1 MTKYLY
7 ITLLMVPA
15 LSHAMDKKPK
25 TLASIS
31 ADQGSHRS
39 GSGRRS
45 SLPNVLDFFRK
56 KSSHVSKMSTG
67 SLDLEHLD
75 GSSLESA
82 TSPRATTPRSGGM
95 ARGTRSSDGK
105 MSPRLNVAFDSVA
118 RVKDDDNNHTRYEI
132 DTNGLP
138 VPIFMGDIDEEEDSA
153 PTSPSQYN
161 VDRDYRK
168 NPDFKN
174 PKGRTCKSPDTLS
187 DEAKKKVRD
196 AEGQC
201 PVGADAFG
209 APRVAQKVKYS
220 AAKICTIVNNGA
232 GSHAP
237 QDSNVAYHIGAQ
249 NDDGDPAIVALA
261 ASAAAA
267 ERKANGLHENDDTL
281 DHLIAMVQSAS
292 VVSKD
297 DDE

>member
-1 MTKYLY
+1 MLLQVHLNTMLTEIIAK
-7 ITLLMVPA
+7 IPTLKTQKAVRANLRILFLM
-15 LSHAMDKKPK
+15 KP
-25 TLASIS
+25 
-31 ADQGSHRS
+31 
-39 GSGRRS
+39 
-45 SLPNVLDFFRK
+45 
-56 KSSHVSKMSTG
+56 
-67 SLDLEHLD
+67 
-75 GSSLESA
+75 
-82 TSPRATTPRSGGM
+82 
-95 ARGTRSSDGK
+95 
-105 MSPRLNVAFDSVA
+105 
-118 RVKDDDNNHTRYEI
+118 
-132 DTNGLP
+132 
-138 VPIFMGDIDEEEDSA
+138 
-153 PTSPSQYN
+153 
-161 VDRDYRK
+161 
-168 NPDFKN
+168 
-174 PKGRTCKSPDTLS
+174 
-187 DEAKKKVRD
+187 KKKVRD

-261 ASAAAA
+261 ASAAGA